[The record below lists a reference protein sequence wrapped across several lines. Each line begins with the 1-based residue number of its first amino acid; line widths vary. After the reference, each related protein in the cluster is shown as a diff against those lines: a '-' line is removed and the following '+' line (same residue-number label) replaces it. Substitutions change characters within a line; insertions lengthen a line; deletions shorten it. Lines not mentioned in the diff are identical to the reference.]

1 MTTHLP
7 YRDALHRF
15 AQLGS
20 AVGVQ
25 LVRVI
30 ELIDGNRYK
39 AKPLAFESNG
49 QTTIVEGPELTVTN
63 LAEPADAAGT
73 LPADTDVVAIDVE
86 GRWVIF
92 VRQSFPGTVAK
103 IVSSLGGAR
112 YTVREQLAG
121 GDGQFTDNPDASNVT
136 AVNLAEVSLG
146 PGAAVDIGA
155 MVLVTT
161 IQQHSNPPAKLCVFD
176 HPAYA
181 KYLD

>member
-25 LVRVI
+25 LVRITEVT
-30 ELIDGNRYK
+30 EGNQYK
-39 AKPLAFESNG
+39 ASPIAFNADG
-49 QTTIVEGPELTVTN
+49 QAAVVDGKELTVIN
-63 LAEPADAAGT
+63 LAEPADSAGT
-73 LPADTDVVAIDVE
+73 LPAGTDAVAIDVE
-86 GRWVIF
+86 SRWVIF
-92 VRQSFPGTVAK
+92 VRQSALGTIAK
-103 IVSSLGGAR
+103 IVASLGGAR
-112 YTVREQLAG
+112 YTVREQVMVEQ
-121 GDGQFTDNPDASNVT
+121 GQFNDKPHADDIA

-146 PGAAVDIGA
+146 PGAAVDIGVV
-155 MVLVTT
+155 VLVMA
-161 IQQHSNPPAKLCVFD
+161 IQQAANPPSLAYVFD